1 MADLTQIHKHHIVP
15 KYRCEEL
22 GIDPDFDGNTIDTT
36 RKQHSLIHWGYYCS
50 DLSLLLEVCSPEQW
64 VQDMIPLGD
73 KRDNG
78 AAVFIALG
86 EVEGIV
92 PLSGK
97 DHPNYKHGRTIGGAY
112 DKVRY
117 DENKEKL
124 VAYAREY
131 YNKNKEGILV
141 RQQEYRK
148 SPEYKEEKKVYD
160 KKYRNENREKINTQ
174 AREYR
179 NENKDYF
186 REYLKEYY
194 IKNKEERK
202 IYYKKYRNENREK
215 INTQARER
223 YKLRKNKNSSA
234 HSKMLLNKKEY
245 YEKHKERILSNE
257 KKRRVRKKLERA
269 TATLDNFM

>member
-148 SPEYKEEKKVYD
+148 SPEHREQYLEQRKVYD
-160 KKYRNENREKINTQ
+160 KKY
-174 AREYR
+174 A
-179 NENKDYF
+179 
-186 REYLKEYY
+186 
-194 IKNKEERK
+194 KNHKEEKRK
-202 IYYKKYRNENREK
+202 
-215 INTQARER
+215 A
-223 YKLRKNKNSSA
+223 
-234 HSKMLLNKKEY
+234 NKKWY
-245 YEKHKERILSNE
+245 AKKKQERIDKFGKNGQTTYFTGE
-257 KKRRVRKKLERA
+257 ACPKGHIAERFIANGYCVECKTKQNKRYRA
-269 TATLDNFM
+269 A

>member
-141 RQQEYRK
+141 RQQEYRNR
-148 SPEYKEEKKVYD
+148 PEYKEERKV
-160 KKYRNENREKINTQ
+160 
-174 AREYR
+174 
-179 NENKDYF
+179 
-186 REYLKEYY
+186 
-194 IKNKEERK
+194 
-202 IYYKKYRNENREK
+202 YYKKYRNENREK